1 MRRSIIIEPNR
12 WERHYWSDL
21 WRYRELF
28 RILAWRDLSV
38 RYKQTAI
45 GTLWALIRPLLT
57 TVVFTVI
64 FGRLAQLPSDG
75 SAPYA
80 VMVLAGMLPWAF
92 VSTSL
97 TDASNS
103 LITDTNLISKVYFPR
118 MIVPMAMLGVALA
131 DFAISFVIMLVL
143 MLWYAFPPSWYIVT
157 LPLWVVFA
165 LLATIG
171 PALWVSALNVRF
183 RDFRYVIPFLVQF
196 GMYVS
201 PVGFSS
207 SIIPADWRLLY
218 YLNPIA
224 AVIDGFRWSILG
236 NQSQLY
242 WPGIA
247 ESVAVTAFFLWFGLR
262 QFRRMEKSFA
272 DLV

>member
-1 MRRSIIIEPNR
+1 M
-12 WERHYWSDL
+12 
-21 WRYRELF
+21 
-28 RILAWRDLSV
+28 AWRDLSV
-38 RYKQTAI
+38 RYKQTAV
-45 GTLWALIRPLLT
+45 GALWAIIRPLLT
-57 TVVFTVI
+57 TVVFTII
-64 FGRLAQLPSDG
+64 FGQLAQLPADG
-75 SAPYA
+75 AAPYA
-80 VMVLAGMLPWAF
+80 VMVLAGMLPWAL

-97 TDASNS
+97 ADGSQS
-103 LITDTNLISKVYFPR
+103 LINDTNLISKVYFPR
-118 MIVPMAMLGVALA
+118 LIVPMAVFVVGLV
-131 DFAISFVIMLVL
+131 DFLISFVIMLVL
-143 MLWYAFPPSWYIVT
+143 MAWYGFLPSWHMIS
-157 LPLWVVFA
+157 LPLWATFA

-171 PALWVSALNVRF
+171 PALWISALNVRF

-207 SIIPADWRLLY
+207 SIVPVDWRFLY

-224 AVIDGFRWSILG
+224 AVIDGFRWAILG
-236 NQSQLY
+236 GHAQLY

-247 ESVAVTAFFLWFGLR
+247 ESVVVSAFFLWFGVR